1 MESIS
6 DVEIYLFSVV
16 LDTNGWLIQLSG
28 GSKKM
33 KKNLFTIF
41 TSKISILNSP
51 RALVVLKVLS

>member
-28 GSKKM
+28 GSKKI